1 MSIEKRIDMVDP
13 NGKPNIV
20 RVELYSDL
28 TLLNTYKIYYDRDP
42 MAIEDFDNYWREAT
56 EYATFRF
63 AKDELEAWASA
74 QKTLDAVYAK
84 LTKDKEYG
92 IWTL

>member
-20 RVELYSDL
+20 RVELYTAL
-28 TLLNTYKIYYDRDP
+28 PALNTNGNYIYKIYYDKDP
-42 MAIEDFDNYWREAT
+42 MAMEAPDNYCIEAT
-56 EYATFRF
+56 QYATFRF

-74 QKTLDAVYAK
+74 QKTLDVVYAK
-84 LTKDKEYG
+84 LTKDK
-92 IWTL
+92 